1 MAVLS
6 AQSEEVSEITTTSYM
21 KLTHTVAYYGDAL
34 YGFST
39 DAIWLTMPYWQ
50 QTDSIG
56 SCAPTLAIDN
66 DTRSGQI
73 TYVKKYSN
81 STTGETYTQ
90 TYSQDITRFK
100 NAQNG
105 DWYGSVGIF
114 TFPYGG
120 VYDDTTV
127 TCISLRA
134 HYEFET
140 YFNSV
145 GTYCHRRGFNVADPS
160 ISISLGNVVSATI
173 GFGSLLADDNI
184 SAELLL
190 HYIPD

>member
-1 MAVLS
+1 MAYISEQEALSEVAVLS

-100 NAQNG
+100 MLK
-105 DWYGSVGIF
+105 
-114 TFPYGG
+114 T
-120 VYDDTTV
+120 
-127 TCISLRA
+127 
-134 HYEFET
+134 E
-140 YFNSV
+140 
-145 GTYCHRRGFNVADPS
+145 
-160 ISISLGNVVSATI
+160 I
-173 GFGSLLADDNI
+173 GMARLGSLLFPMGV
-184 SAELLL
+184 STMT
-190 HYIPD
+190 PQ